1 MCLILFAV
9 RPGADMPLV
18 VAANRDEFYARPAEA
33 AHFWADHAQVLAGRD
48 EEAGGT
54 WLGVTRTGRF
64 AAVTNFSDPSD
75 NAPLSRGALVADF
88 LTGGDTASAYAH
100 HLDTPRYRGFN
111 LLLWDGHEMV
121 YTSNKAPTQALE
133 PGYYGLSNAELGATW
148 PKAEAGKAAL
158 EKIIEHGPEPDD
170 LIRTL
175 RDETLAPDAELPKRG
190 RPLELERR
198 IAPCFIRGDEYGT
211 RASTAVIFNSGQ
223 ALFSE
228 QLYGPAGAVGGRT
241 DFDFELEV

>member
-33 AHFWADHAQVLAGRD
+33 AHFWADHPQVLAGRD
-48 EEAGGT
+48 VEAGGT

-75 NAPLSRGALVADF
+75 DAPLSRGALVADF
-88 LTGGDTASAYAH
+88 LTGRDTASTYAH

-111 LLLWDGHEMV
+111 LLLWDGREMV
-121 YTSNKAPTQALE
+121 YTSNKAPTQTLE

-148 PKAEAGKAAL
+148 PKAEVGKAAL
-158 EKIIEHGPEPDD
+158 ETIVERGPKPDD
-170 LIRTL
+170 LIRSL
-175 RDETLAPDAELPKRG
+175 RDETVAPDSALPKRG

-223 ALFSE
+223 MLFSE
-228 QLYGPAGAVGGRT
+228 QLYGPVGATGGRT
-241 DFDFELEV
+241 DFDFEMET